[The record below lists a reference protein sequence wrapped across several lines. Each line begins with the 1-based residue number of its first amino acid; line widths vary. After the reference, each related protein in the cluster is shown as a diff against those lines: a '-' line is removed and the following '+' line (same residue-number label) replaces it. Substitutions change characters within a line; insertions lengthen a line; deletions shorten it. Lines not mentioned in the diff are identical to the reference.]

1 MSSTEKEIFIFYV
14 IKSDAKKKDPLFRR
28 NYCKKVA

>member
-14 IKSDAKKKDPLFRR
+14 MKSDAKKKTL
-28 NYCKKVA
+28 CSAEIIVKK

>member
-14 IKSDAKKKDPLFRR
+14 MKSDAKKKPIVPQKLL
-28 NYCKKVA
+28 